1 MPQITVDYSG
11 SLAEAFDRRA
21 FALALH
27 EEVVATAKAK
37 PEACKTQFRRT
48 EDATV
53 GADSDGHAIV
63 HVWIGMLTGRTV
75 ATKAQLTE
83 SVLELVRAHV
93 KPIEGLALHASVEVR
108 ELDDSYRKFDN

>member
-1 MPQITVDYSG
+1 MPQITVDYSD
-11 SLAEAFDRRA
+11 SLAEAFDRRG

-27 EEVVATAKAK
+27 DEVVATAKAK

-63 HVWIGMLTGRTV
+63 HVWIGMLTGRTTE
-75 ATKAQLTE
+75 TKNQLTE
-83 SVLELVRAHV
+83 AVLELVRAHV
-93 KPIEGLALHASVEVR
+93 KPVADLALHASVEVR

>member
-1 MPQITVDYSG
+1 MPQITVDYSE
-11 SLAEAFDRRA
+11 SLAESFDRRA

-53 GADSDGHAIV
+53 GADSEGHAIV

-75 ATKAQLTE
+75 ATKNQLTE
-83 SVLELVRAHV
+83 TVLELVRTHV
-93 KPIEGLALHASVEVR
+93 KPVEGFALHASVEVR

>member
-1 MPQITVDYSG
+1 MPQITVDYSD
-11 SLAEAFDRRA
+11 SLAESFDRRA

-48 EDATV
+48 EHATV
-53 GADSDGHAIV
+53 GADSEGHAIV

-83 SVLELVRAHV
+83 SVLELVRTHV
-93 KPIEGLALHASVEVR
+93 KPSEGLALHASVEVR

>member
-1 MPQITVDYSG
+1 MPQITVDYSD
-11 SLAEAFDRRA
+11 SLAESFDRRA

-53 GADSDGHAIV
+53 GADNEGHAIV

-108 ELDDSYRKFDN
+108 ELDDSYRKFAN